1 LTAAHPM
8 TGDNGRRSSRR
19 LAWRGWRRTRPFW
32 GGLLILLAG
41 AEIISTTLVSL
52 GPTFRVGLGGVN
64 GFFGTVIALLLALC
78 GLLLWF
84 SPAQRLFYSI
94 VAVVLALAT
103 FNTINYGGFFIGML
117 LGLTGGGLAFAW
129 SPAAKAKAKAREDTE
144 RTEPERTEPHGHGR
158 LLSVVAIL
166 AAAVLLAPSVHGQ
179 RAAAAER
186 AVAAPQ
192 AGSGCIL
199 FILCTPSSP
208 KPTPTPTP
216 TGTSAPSPGQPG
228 SGSSQG
234 SSSSPGGKNKGKVKH
249 IAAPHGLVAS
259 SVPAVLDA
267 GSAKL
272 VGLAYDGVAQVPM
285 ASGGSQPMMKF
296 SLQSVTLTGRP
307 TLTIHQDG
315 SVATTSTSLLSFTG
329 HVVLYATKLS
339 GDLLGIPVTL
349 TTSSPLSLVLQLL
362 RPLTSGLT
370 VTMTNVVTNQPTTTS
385 DASTWSDFL
394 ISVKPGS

>member
-1 LTAAHPM
+1 V

-41 AEIISTTLVSL
+41 VEIISTTLVSL

-129 SPAAKAKAKAREDTE
+129 SPAAKAKAREETG
-144 RTEPERTEPHGHGR
+144 RAEPGRTEPHGHGR

-192 AGSGCIL
+192 VGSGCIL

-208 KPTPTPTP
+208 KPTPAPTP
-216 TGTSAPSPGQPG
+216 TGTSTSGPTPSPGTPG
-228 SGSSQG
+228 SGSPG
-234 SSSSPGGKNKGKVKH
+234 SSGKVKH
-249 IAAPHGLVAS
+249 TAAPHGLVAS

-272 VGLAYDGVAQVPM
+272 VGLAYDGVAQVPV
-285 ASGGSQPMMKF
+285 ASGGTQPMMKF
-296 SLQSVTLTGRP
+296 SLRSVTLTGHP
-307 TLTIHQDG
+307 ALTIHQDG